1 MKCICVNIALK
12 EFFFLNALYI
22 VFFLFLFYFCLVFL
36 RILYVIENFSIKLEI
51 WLVRWV
57 GLMKTLDLIFSLM
70 FYRLA
75 LDYFL
80 VHYSNTVT
88 HFLFY
93 LHLQVCS
100 YFRSVH
106 FTTFLAIPTV
116 SRRDAPGSG
125 GLLNTT
131 DQKADTQSSLQWNQ
145 LRPKVGVNI
154 TGRDRLLHK
163 YIVFK

>member
-1 MKCICVNIALK
+1 MAGVAYVLNGICPHRDSKSTCQEWRMFRMECVNM
-12 EFFFLNALYI
+12 
-22 VFFLFLFYFCLVFL
+22 
-36 RILYVIENFSIKLEI
+36 EI
-51 WLVRWV
+51 
-57 GLMKTLDLIFSLM
+57 
-70 FYRLA
+70 
-75 LDYFL
+75 
-80 VHYSNTVT
+80 
-88 HFLFY
+88 
-93 LHLQVCS
+93 VCS